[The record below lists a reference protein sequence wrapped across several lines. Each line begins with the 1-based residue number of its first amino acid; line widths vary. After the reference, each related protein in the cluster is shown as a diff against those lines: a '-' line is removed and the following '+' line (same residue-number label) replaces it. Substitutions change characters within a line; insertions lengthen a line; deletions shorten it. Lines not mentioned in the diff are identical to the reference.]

1 MVSSLALDAG
11 GLWLVGALIEQNAD
25 PVTGA
30 ARVLWLVGLV
40 LLVLVAGLVG
50 ALLTA
55 DSAVPFRVLAGVLA
69 AGVVGFLAVAPADG
83 LDVSARTLLAEAV
96 VVLVLGA
103 AGMAVSIA
111 ARRRPLV

>member
-11 GLWLVGALIEQNAD
+11 GVWLVGALIEQNAD

-30 ARVLWLVGLV
+30 ARVLWLVGLA
-40 LLVLVAGLVG
+40 LVILVAGLVG

-55 DSAVPFRVLAGVLA
+55 DSAVPFRVLAGLLA
-69 AGVVGFLAVAPADG
+69 ATVAGFLAVAPADG
-83 LDVSARTLLAEAV
+83 LDISARLLLLEAV

-103 AGMAVSIA
+103 AAMALSIM
-111 ARRRPLV
+111 ARRRSLV